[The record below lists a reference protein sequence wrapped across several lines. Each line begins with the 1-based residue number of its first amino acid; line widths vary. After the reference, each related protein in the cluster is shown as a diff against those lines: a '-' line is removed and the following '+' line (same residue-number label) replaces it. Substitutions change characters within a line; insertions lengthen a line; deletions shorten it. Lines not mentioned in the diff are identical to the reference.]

1 MLQNKKAPD
10 FSEAIIKIQYR
21 ELKFLLEFGILLL
34 FGILEK
40 FIPLMPLQ
48 IPCGRF
54 FQLRQVL
61 KLLAC

>member
-1 MLQNKKAPD
+1 MLQNKKLQI
-10 FSEAIIKIQYR
+10 SLKLLSKIQYR
-21 ELKFLLEFGILLL
+21 ELKFLLEFGILFF

-54 FQLRQVL
+54 FQLRQ
-61 KLLAC
+61 A